1 MRHLIFCKYQQT
13 GSLATAVENKL
24 GEFQG
29 PVNKGEDILT
39 LEITSSSSF
48 KQEENEKTEL
58 GLKES
63 I

>member
-1 MRHLIFCKYQQT
+1 
-13 GSLATAVENKL
+13 LATAVENKL
-24 GEFQG
+24 GEFQV

-39 LEITSSSSF
+39 LEITSPSSF